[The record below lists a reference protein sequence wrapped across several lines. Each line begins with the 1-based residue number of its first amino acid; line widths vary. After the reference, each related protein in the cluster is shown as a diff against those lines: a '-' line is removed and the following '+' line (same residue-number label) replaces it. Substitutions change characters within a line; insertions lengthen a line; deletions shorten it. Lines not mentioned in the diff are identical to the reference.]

1 MASLNQLPRHCSVEK
16 KEFVLSVDKRSRESN
31 LLITEVG
38 PYKSFSIAITP
49 DSLEWLKM
57 TFKALLNTPRTTR
70 FFVEKRYVDFCLWV
84 QKIHNRRGYIA
95 EIYRVDDRGRKCCIL
110 VPEGL
115 DKTGWALFNDM
126 LTCKKTPDK
135 KVFPTRHYYNQDKG
149 KEKVQ
154 QSYDSSTDSETPRK
168 TYVEAV
174 SSSSDSSISSSSES
188 DCSKTKSTPSLKKFL
203 PALKSEIR
211 KEEKKNDIDWEKSII
226 LSRRCFHDDWAKII
240 DRLKDQTDKKDS
252 CFRYIP
258 FHADKALLFIKD
270 KELANLLCKNIGW
283 TTVGPFY
290 VKFEKWSKNAH
301 ADTKVIPS
309 YGGWTRFRGIP
320 LHIWNLNTFIQIGE
334 ACGGFIDAAPESI
347 NKLELTEALIKVKEN
362 YTGFLPAFIQIH
374 DEEGQDFIVQTI
386 THPEGKWLRERN
398 PSVHGSFT
406 KSAAEKFNEF
416 NPYAEQYT
424 FRRNFAV
431 IAKPDLPESS
441 KKGSKQ
447 MNNDRKM
454 GPTKTIKKFN
464 KSVSFLNL
472 NYEGDSDSSN
482 SSEKI
487 QKKDHRSEMTEKKKG
502 KQICS
507 SEYNQKISPISSKRK
522 VSFSSPKNETFLFS
536 AHSAPTKTLKLGSP
550 MNYAKMEA
558 KSKRP
563 TQSIKKKVYRVKSRS
578 MERETP
584 QTSRQKDKE
593 KIDPNEF
600 ELVVDLGHISPL
612 SDTDF
617 SCPESPSYIP
627 SPTSPTES
635 DIVKDSLASMMT
647 CAHEDREKKKKENLR
662 EEAEEEEVNF
672 KRKLTDWLK
681 ENNLRLAADFNSQF
695 NSVTNDR
702 MSSILNGPPNVD
714 FENVSEDVI
723 DGKDNDTMGPIVF
736 P

>member
-84 QKIHNRRGYIA
+84 QTIHNRRGYIA

-126 LTCKKTPDK
+126 LTCKKTSDK
-135 KVFPTRHYYNQDKG
+135 KETPTRHYYNQDKG
-149 KEKVQ
+149 KEKIQ
-154 QSYDSSTDSETPRK
+154 QSYDSSTDSESPRK
-168 TYVEAV
+168 TYAEAV
-174 SSSSDSSISSSSES
+174 SSSSSSSSSES
-188 DCSKTKSTPSLKKFL
+188 DCSKTKSTSSLK
-203 PALKSEIR
+203 
-211 KEEKKNDIDWEKSII
+211 
-226 LSRRCFHDDWAKII
+226 RRCFHDDWAKII
-240 DRLKDQTDKKDS
+240 DRLRDQTDKKDS

-270 KELANLLCKNIGW
+270 KELAKLLCKNIGW

-334 ACGGFIDAAPESI
+334 AYGGFIDAAPESV

-374 DEEGQDFIVQTI
+374 DEEGHDFIIQTV
-386 THPEGKWLRERN
+386 THPKGKWLRERN
-398 PSVHGSFT
+398 PSIHGSFT
-406 KSAAEKFNEF
+406 KTAAENFNEF

-424 FRRNFAV
+424 FRRNLAV

-464 KSVSFLNL
+464 KTVSFLNL
-472 NYEGDSDSSN
+472 NYEGDSDNSN

-502 KQICS
+502 KQICCG
-507 SEYNQKISPISSKRK
+507 EYNQKISPINTKRK

-550 MNYAKMEA
+550 MSYAKMEA

-578 MERETP
+578 MERETS
-584 QTSRQKDKE
+584 QTSRQKDKG

-600 ELVVDLGHISPL
+600 ELVVDLGHISLL

-647 CAHEDREKKKKENLR
+647 CAHEDREKKKKENIR
-662 EEAEEEEVNF
+662 EETEDDEVSF

-702 MSSILNGPPNVD
+702 MISILNGPPNVGV
-714 FENVSEDVI
+714 ENVSEDVI
-723 DGKDNDTMGPIVF
+723 DGKENDTMGPIVF